1 MRGSSFSIQSLYCDA
16 VVYALSADVVPDV
29 ARRSLPLSGPFVL
42 LLVCEDVLAF
52 WIPGV
57 LDRSEMWSQN
67 HFGHS
72 REIYKKMTQEE
83 IEIIQDT
90 EEILK

>member
-1 MRGSSFSIQSLYCDA
+1 M
-16 VVYALSADVVPDV
+16 
-29 ARRSLPLSGPFVL
+29 
-42 LLVCEDVLAF
+42 
-52 WIPGV
+52 
-57 LDRSEMWSQN
+57 DRSEMWFQN